1 MATARTP
8 SSLTL
13 QFADQM
19 TLSELLDRYTTA
31 VECSPRYV
39 QSLRRTVRKA
49 EVSGIKKIC
58 QLAPDKVSEF
68 LARLPLGPTTRH
80 NIRRELLTLWKHAYE
95 EGWTDVY
102 PARVR
107 KIRAE
112 YAPVRAWTPEQ
123 IESMIDVA
131 SKDSTLILQ
140 RGDIRRSDVIPAWI
154 RLNYETGIRFEDIH
168 LLTVK
173 DFSNGCINLRE
184 HKTRKPTTKRLS
196 DRTQV
201 AVARLFARSPDGT
214 LFRWFLTRRR
224 AFHMWRE
231 FLDANGFGGSTKWF
245 RRAAATQVHKKK
257 RGAAQEFLQH
267 SCPQLAMRHY
277 IDWTQIDD
285 HIAPPPLS
293 R

>member
-1 MATARTP
+1 MATPRS

-13 QFADQM
+13 TFSDQM
-19 TLSELLDRYTTA
+19 NLTDLLNHYTRA

-39 QSLRRTVRKA
+39 ESLRRTVKKA
-49 EVSGIKKIC
+49 ESSGLQKIC
-58 QLAPDKVSEF
+58 QLSPDAVNEF
-68 LARLPLGPTTRH
+68 LANLPLGPTTRH
-80 NIRRELLTLWKHAYE
+80 NIRRELLTLWRHAYDLS
-95 EGWTDVY
+95 WTEVY

-112 YAPVRAWTPEQ
+112 YAPVRAWTPMQLEA
-123 IESMIDVA
+123 MIDA
-131 SKDSTLILQ
+131 ACKDETRILK
-140 RGDIRRSDVIPAWI
+140 RLDLRWCDVIPVWI
-154 RLNYETGIRFEDIH
+154 RLNYETGIRFEDMH
-168 LLTVK
+168 NLGVK

-184 HKTRKPTTKRLS
+184 HKTRKPTTKMLS
-196 DRTQV
+196 DQAQV

-224 AFHMWRE
+224 AFHMWRA
-231 FLDANGFGGSTKWF
+231 FLDKNGFGGSTKWF
-245 RRAAATQVHKKK
+245 RRAAATQVHRKK

-267 SCPQLAMRHY
+267 SCPQLALRHY

-285 HIAPPPLS
+285 HVAPPPLS

>member
-1 MATARTP
+1 MAEPRS

-13 QFADQM
+13 TFSDRM
-19 TLSELLDRYTTA
+19 DLTDLLNHYTRA
-31 VECSPRYV
+31 VECSPRYAE
-39 QSLRRTVRKA
+39 SLRRTVRKA
-49 EVSGIKKIC
+49 QGSGLQKIC
-58 QLAPDKVSEF
+58 QLSPDAVNEF
-68 LARLPLGPTTRH
+68 LANLPLGPTTRH
-80 NIRRELLTLWKHAYE
+80 NIRRELLTLWRHAYDLS
-95 EGWTDVY
+95 WTDIY
-102 PARVR
+102 PARIR

-112 YAPVRAWTPEQ
+112 YAPVRAWTPLQ
-123 IESMIDVA
+123 LESMIEVA
-131 SKDSTLILQ
+131 SKDETRILQ
-140 RGDIRRSDVIPAWI
+140 KLDIRRCDVIPVWI
-154 RLNYETGIRFEDIH
+154 RLNYETGIRFEDMH
-168 LLTVK
+168 NLGVQ

-184 HKTRKPTTKRLS
+184 HKTRKPTTKMLS
-196 DRTQV
+196 DQAQV

-231 FLDANGFGGSTKWF
+231 FLDKNGFGGSTKWF
-245 RRAAATQVHKKK
+245 RRAAATQVHRKK

-267 SCPQLAMRHY
+267 SCPQLALRHY